1 VGFAIDAEIGP
12 TLAERPTVANEF
24 STVDKLQAA
33 MTFHRERHAVL
44 AGNVANVD
52 TPGYRPFDLNPT
64 SADDAQ
70 TLAVTE
76 PGHIAST
83 SGQTYTKEF
92 SDEGQLQTPDG
103 NHVQLER
110 ELAKID
116 ANRARYSTSAELVSR
131 RLALLRYAAGDG
143 T

>member
-1 VGFAIDAEIGP
+1 
-12 TLAERPTVANEF
+12 
-24 STVDKLQAA
+24 

-52 TPGYRPFDLNPT
+52 TPGYRPFDLNPGVEG
-64 SADDAQ
+64 DPQ
-70 TLAVTE
+70 QLAVTQ
-76 PGHIAST
+76 PGMIGGADSQ
-83 SGQTYTKEF
+83 GYTKEF

-103 NHVQLER
+103 NHVSLER

-116 ANRARYSTSAELVSR
+116 ANRTRYATAAELVSR
-131 RLALLRYAAGDG
+131 RLAILRYAAGDG

>member
-1 VGFAIDAEIGP
+1 MP
-12 TLAERPTVANEF
+12 NEF
-24 STVDKLQAA
+24 SSVDKLQAA

-52 TPGYRPFDLNPT
+52 TPGYRPFDLSPAA
-64 SADDAQ
+64 ADDPQ

-76 PGHIAST
+76 PGHIGASP
-83 SGQTYTKEF
+83 GQAYTKEF

-103 NHVQLER
+103 NHVSLER

-116 ANRARYSTSAELVSR
+116 ANRTRYATSAELVSR

>member
-1 VGFAIDAEIGP
+1 
-12 TLAERPTVANEF
+12 
-24 STVDKLQAA
+24 
-33 MTFHRERHAVL
+33 ML

-52 TPGYRPFDLNPT
+52 TPGFRPFDLTPEP
-64 SADDAQ
+64 AGDAQ
-70 TLAVTE
+70 QLSVTQ
-76 PGHIAST
+76 PGMIGST
-83 SGQTYTKEF
+83 DPQGAYTKEF

-103 NHVQLER
+103 NHVSLER

-116 ANRARYSTSAELVSR
+116 ANRTRYSTAAELVSR

>member
-1 VGFAIDAEIGP
+1 M
-12 TLAERPTVANEF
+12 ANEF
-24 STVDKLQAA
+24 SSVDKLQAA

-52 TPGYRPFDLNPT
+52 TPGFRPFDLTPEP
-64 SADDAQ
+64 AGDAQ
-70 TLAVTE
+70 QLTVTQ
-76 PGHIAST
+76 PGMIGSAP
-83 SGQTYTKEF
+83 GDQGYTKEF

-116 ANRARYSTSAELVSR
+116 ANRTRYATAAELVSR

>member
-1 VGFAIDAEIGP
+1 M
-12 TLAERPTVANEF
+12 ANEF
-24 STVDKLQAA
+24 SSVDKLQAA

-52 TPGYRPFDLNPT
+52 TPGYRPFDLTAAP
-64 SADDAQ
+64 AGDAQ
-70 TLAVTE
+70 SLTVNQ
-76 PGHIAST
+76 PGQISST
-83 SGQTYTKEF
+83 DGGGGYTKEF
-92 SDEGQLQTPDG
+92 SDAGQLQTPDG
-103 NHVQLER
+103 NHVSLER

-116 ANRARYSTSAELVSR
+116 ANRTRYATAAELVSR

>member
-1 VGFAIDAEIGP
+1 M
-12 TLAERPTVANEF
+12 ANEF
-24 STVDKLQAA
+24 SSVDKLQAA

-52 TPGYRPFDLNPT
+52 TPGFRPFDLTPE
-64 SADDAQ
+64 AAGDAQ
-70 TLAVTE
+70 QLQVNQ
-76 PGHIAST
+76 PGQIGSP
-83 SGQTYTKEF
+83 SGQGDPQGYTKEF

-103 NHVQLER
+103 NHVSLER

-116 ANRARYSTSAELVSR
+116 ANRTRYSTAAELVSR